1 METKLRSEERKQ
13 YVLAK
18 ALFLGLQALDSVD
31 NLMHREPSDIHDI
44 KVAIDELGLD
54 WAMPIVALNYTKAK
68 ATLDWSELDKEIE
81 GRKQG
86 TSDRIPNHPSH
97 HPDDKWFH
105 VNHKVVKDVT

>member
-18 ALFLGLQALDSVD
+18 ALYLGLQALDSVD

-81 GRKQG
+81 ERIKQ
-86 TSDRIPNHPSH
+86 REQEKMKQHLYFPSPPY
-97 HPDDKWFH
+97 PDE
-105 VNHKVVKDVT
+105 VKDVT